1 MFIPMPPKPLI
12 NCSGCFSR
20 HPRPSCLWKAGTQ
33 RVTARYSPATSPDM
47 ATGFSKEELISIFGD
62 DGAKGLVPPRDSDEY
77 LDYIESALISKQ
89 EEIEKDKKAGRMLDV
104 ENRLRRLS
112 LSHTPMVKSS
122 PRPDA
127 PEELQGISTVTD
139 LSKLQPE
146 SYSLP
151 PKSHDKLTFRE
162 LIRGC
167 LKVLTYLRLN
177 NINVDGYLAHISFLM
192 DKASMAGVYT
202 TEGLVLYERAVTSKV
217 LDGSIDDW
225 PEVDPASDSRFL
237 SYEYTFDHVSR
248 NEIKQDKGLKQ
259 RRRSGYKSK
268 SPIYDFVA
276 WGVNSSDLCWLWN
289 CKTCTG
295 CERKHGVCGLCHG
308 NHKAIEC
315 EKHLSSLSKPEKDEA
330 GH

>member
-1 MFIPMPPKPLI
+1 MPPKPLI
-12 NCSGCFSR
+12 NCSGCLTR
-20 HPRPSCLWKAGTQ
+20 HPRPSCLWGVGT
-33 RVTARYSPATSPDM
+33 RKVTAKVKTETSYAM
-47 ATGFSKEELISIFGD
+47 AEGFSHEELVKIFGD

-77 LDYIESALISKQ
+77 LDYIERKLISKQ
-89 EEIEKDKKAGRMLDV
+89 EEIERDRKAERIAEV
-104 ENRLRRLS
+104 EKRLRRLS
-112 LSHTPMVKSS
+112 LSHTPTVGPSH
-122 PRPDA
+122 RPEPADDTF
-127 PEELQGISTVTD
+127 GISTLTD
-139 LSKLQPE
+139 LSKLRPE
-146 SYSLP
+146 SYSQP

-167 LKVLTYLRLN
+167 LKVLTFLRLN

-248 NEIKQDKGLKQ
+248 SEVKQEKGSKQ
-259 RRRSGYKSK
+259 RWRSGYKLK

-289 CKTCTG
+289 CKTCPG
-295 CERKHGVCGLCHG
+295 CERKHGTCGLCHG

-315 EKHLSSLSKPEKDEA
+315 EKHLSLVVKTEPDDK
-330 GH
+330 GK